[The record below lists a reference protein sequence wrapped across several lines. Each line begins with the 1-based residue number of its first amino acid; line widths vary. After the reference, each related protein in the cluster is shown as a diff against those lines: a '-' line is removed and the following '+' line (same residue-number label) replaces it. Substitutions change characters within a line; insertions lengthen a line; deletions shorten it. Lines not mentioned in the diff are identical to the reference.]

1 VRTPPSPP
9 RTDAPRRRGRDAL
22 VLLAGVLV
30 ALALGEVL
38 LRVVAP
44 GTRGIHVHPTD
55 VMRDRFINHDRIG
68 RYDELLGWT
77 LQPDAVGENRG
88 REFRHEI
95 RTNSDGFRDDEFPAG
110 RDPAKRRIVLL
121 GDSFGMGWGVR
132 RNEMLASRLESALPH
147 TEVINLSVAGYGT
160 DQEVLLYERDG
171 ARYAP
176 DLVMLLF
183 VVGNDLENNSRV
195 SRLYRKPYFLPDGDG
210 IALHDV
216 PVPYTVIRSEK
227 VPVTRSPFPVH
238 DWLDAHSALYAFA
251 FQELAGIDLLRERW
265 EESGRLHR
273 QIAVFGRPQTDILRR
288 TPPPGIEAAWWVT
301 DRLLLRFRDDVRK
314 AGAIPL
320 VVIVPSHL
328 QVYPEIW
335 NDACRELHFNPAD
348 FDVLLPNRHLVAFC
362 GREGIPVLDLL
373 PDLREAAGTSLPL
386 YFHTDPHWTAEG
398 HRRATEAL
406 AAYLRLH
413 GW

>member
-1 VRTPPSPP
+1 VSTPLPPS

-22 VLLAGVLV
+22 VLLVGVLV

-38 LRVVAP
+38 LRVVVP

-55 VMRDRFINHDRIG
+55 VTRDRFINHDRIG

-95 RTNSDGFRDDEFPAG
+95 RTNSLGFRDDEFAVG
-110 RDPAKRRIVLL
+110 RGATKRRIVLL

-132 RNEMLASRLESALPH
+132 RDEMLASRLESTLQD

-160 DQEVLLYERDG
+160 DQEVLLYEREG

-195 SRLYRKPYFLPDGDG
+195 SRRYRKPYFLPDGDG
-210 IALHDV
+210 IALQDV
-216 PVPYTVIRSEK
+216 PVPYTLIESGK
-227 VPVTRSPFPVH
+227 VPAAPSPFPIH
-238 DWLDAHSALYAFA
+238 DWLDARSALYAFT
-251 FQELAGIDLLRERW
+251 FQKLAGIGFLRDRW

-273 QIAVFGRPQTDILRR
+273 QVAVFGRQQTDILRR
-288 TPPPGIEAAWWVT
+288 VPPPSIEAAWWVT
-301 DRLLLRFRDDVRK
+301 DRILLRFRDEVRK
-314 AGAIPL
+314 TGAVPM

-328 QVYPEIW
+328 QVYPEVW
-335 NDACRELHFNPAD
+335 RDACRELHLDATA
-348 FDVLLPNRHLVAFC
+348 FDVLRPNTHLVSFC
-362 GREGIPVLDLL
+362 EMQGIPVLDLL
-373 PDLREAAGTSLPL
+373 PDLREAAEKALPL
-386 YFHTDPHWTAEG
+386 YFRTDPHWTAEG